1 MEEFLMNK
9 LFEQVVI
16 KNIKVKNRIAV
27 PPMVVYTWSDDTGY
41 VTQNNIDHYEAIA
54 KGGAGLIIQ
63 EGTCVNKKGRLTD
76 TQLGIWED
84 AQVVGLKRITDAV
97 HRQGTPIF
105 VEIHH
110 AGVVGIAEEV
120 VCPSDYECMVKGQL
134 KKGRE
139 LTIDEL
145 HAIQQD
151 FILAA
156 KRAYKAGYDGVEIHA
171 CHSYLISQ
179 FLNRRVNRRDD
190 LYGQHPE
197 FFALEII
204 REIRQQTPSNFI
216 IGIRLGGFEP
226 TLEDGIAYA
235 RIFEESGVDFLDI
248 SYGFVQE
255 ATPIVPKDYP
265 FKDIIYA
272 AQKIKEAVSIPVFAV
287 NGINSSELADK
298 ILEQTDVDMVDI
310 GRGTLVN
317 YNWVNDAKA
326 GRDVGTCLY
335 CKTCMWR
342 VDPMKCPGKLKHQRN
357 QS

>member
-1 MEEFLMNK
+1 MNQ
-9 LFEQVVI
+9 LFTPVVI
-16 KNIKVKNRIAV
+16 RNITVKNRIAV
-27 PPMVVYTWSDDTGY
+27 PPMVVYSWSDDTGH
-41 VTQNNIDHYEAIA
+41 VTQKHIDHYEAIA

-63 EGTCVNKKGRLTD
+63 EGTCVNKKGRLAD

-84 AQVVGLKRITDAV
+84 AQVEGLKKITDAV
-97 HRQGTPIF
+97 HRHETPIL

-110 AGVVGIAEEV
+110 AGVTGFAEGV

-134 KKGRE
+134 KKGHKLSLE
-139 LTIDEL
+139 EL

-151 FILAA
+151 FIIAA
-156 KRAYKAGYDGVEIHA
+156 RRAYLAGYDGVEIHA
-171 CHSYLISQ
+171 CHRYLISQ

-190 LYGQHPE
+190 GYGQKPE
-197 FFALEII
+197 LFALEII
-204 REIRQQTPSNFI
+204 HEIRQQTPSDFI
-216 IGIRLGGFEP
+216 IGLRLGGFEP
-226 TLEDGIAYA
+226 TLEDGIEYA

-255 ATPIVPKDYP
+255 STPEAPKDYP

-287 NGINSSELADK
+287 NGINSPELADK
-298 ILEQTDVDMVDI
+298 ILEQTKVDMVDI

-357 QS
+357 QSKL

>member
-1 MEEFLMNK
+1 
-9 LFEQVVI
+9 
-16 KNIKVKNRIAV
+16 
-27 PPMVVYTWSDDTGY
+27 MVCRK
-41 VTQNNIDHYEAIA
+41 Q
-54 KGGAGLIIQ
+54 
-63 EGTCVNKKGRLTD
+63 
-76 TQLGIWED
+76 
-84 AQVVGLKRITDAV
+84 
-97 HRQGTPIF
+97 F
-105 VEIHH
+105 
-110 AGVVGIAEEV
+110 
-120 VCPSDYECMVKGQL
+120 
-134 KKGRE
+134 
-139 LTIDEL
+139 
-145 HAIQQD
+145 
-151 FILAA
+151 
-156 KRAYKAGYDGVEIHA
+156 HA

-179 FLNRRVNRRDD
+179 FLNRKVNRRDD

-197 FFALEII
+197 LFALEII
-204 REIRQQTPSNFI
+204 HGIRQQTPPDFV

-226 TLEDGIAYA
+226 TLADGIEYA

-255 ATPIVPKDYP
+255 STPTVPKDYP

-287 NGINSSELADK
+287 NGINSPELADE
-298 ILEQTDVDMVDI
+298 ILEKTNVDMVDI

-317 YNWVNDAKA
+317 YNWANDAKA